1 MPTYISLLR
10 GINVGGH
17 KKIPMKDLK
26 TLYESA
32 GFTNVKTYIQ
42 SGNVIFDS
50 RSNNIPR
57 INTNIEKAIADSF
70 GFPVTVITRL
80 ADDLGKIIKRN
91 PFVGQD
97 RIDEKHLFVVFL
109 GAKPSTAAVKELLIH
124 PVKTRD
130 ELRVS
135 GLEVFVHCPDGY
147 GQTPYTNLF
156 FEKKL
161 KVAATARNWRT
172 TTTLYAMAAG
182 ADGKG

>member
-42 SGNVIFDS
+42 SGNVVFNAKSSDIL
-50 RSNNIPR
+50 R
-57 INTNIEKAIADSF
+57 INTKIEKAIEDSF

-80 ADDLGKIIKRN
+80 DADLGKIIKRN
-91 PFVGQD
+91 PFAGQD
-97 RIDEKHLFVVFL
+97 RIDERHLFVVFL
-109 GAKPSTAAVKELLIH
+109 GAKPSTAAVKELSI
-124 PVKTRD
+124 PAVKTRD
-130 ELRVS
+130 ELKVS
-135 GLEVFVHCPDGY
+135 GLEIFVHCPDGY
-147 GQTPYTNLF
+147 GRTPYSILF

-172 TTTLYAMAAG
+172 TTTLYAMATG
-182 ADGKG
+182 AHGEG

>member
-1 MPTYISLLR
+1 MAVFISLLR

-26 TLYESA
+26 ALYESA
-32 GFTNVKTYIQ
+32 GFMNVKTYIQ

-50 RSNNIPR
+50 KSSDILR
-57 INTNIEKAIADSF
+57 INTTIEKVIADSF

-80 ADDLGKIIKRN
+80 TDELGKIIKRN
-91 PFVGQD
+91 PFAVRD
-97 RIDEKHLFVVFL
+97 KIDKKHLFVVFL
-109 GAKPSTAAVKELLIH
+109 GAKPSTAAVKELLIP

-130 ELRVS
+130 ELKVS
-135 GLEVFVHCPDGY
+135 GLEIFVHCPDGY

-172 TTTLYAMAAG
+172 TTTLYAMATG
-182 ADGKG
+182 ADENE